1 MASLVHLNYAAI
13 GRILREEMRKP
24 VDELAAQIAAKVK
37 ADPEVADD
45 AAGSVDVRSVTT
57 DRAVAIVA
65 ITHPAGMALQAK
77 YGVFTKAA
85 AACGYEIHGGGDGL
99 VDYVSKSG
107 HHSRITAKQAAN
119 YGGGA

>member
-1 MASLVHLNYAAI
+1 M
-13 GRILREEMRKP
+13 
-24 VDELAAQIAAKVK
+24 
-37 ADPEVADD
+37 
-45 AAGSVDVRSVTT
+45 
-57 DRAVAIVA
+57 
-65 ITHPAGMALQAK
+65 QAK